1 MNVQGGVPMADDMK
15 DIIAKMYDEMQ
26 KGFQQVNSKMTEM
39 DTEMQKG
46 FQQVYSDMQKGFVQ
60 VYPDMQEG
68 FDQVNSDMQ
77 EGFDQVNSDMRQG
90 FCDVNNRIDNVENE
104 VKDIKRT
111 VLKIEHEHGEKL
123 SALFDGYKQ
132 NSDKLDRIESEVSKH
147 EEIILRRVR

>member
-46 FQQVYSDMQKGFVQ
+46 FQQVYSDMQEGFVQ
-60 VYPDMQEG
+60 VY
-68 FDQVNSDMQ
+68 SDMQ
-77 EGFDQVNSDMRQG
+77 KGFDQVNSDMRQG
-90 FCDVNNRIDNVENE
+90 FSDVNNRIDNVENE

>member
-60 VYPDMQEG
+60 VY
-68 FDQVNSDMQ
+68 SDMQ

-90 FCDVNNRIDNVENE
+90 FSDVNNRIDNVENE